1 MQNFC
6 MHTNYGDSLIIP
18 LTWSVP
24 LSIPDG
30 NAEREDIFPEFFQN
44 YSLFALLIFT
54 GSGSTDN
61 NIRHRQFR
69 SWDQVQINLLL
80 LQPAKPWSRGD
91 FCQSWLQQP
100 TDIGGVLKQ
109 AAFLWQN
116 SLNSVILHEKE
127 RKPTTKRKLWTNT
140 GWCLA
145 KAQCFCSASPPPASV
160 WHTKQIWLREERPRL

>member
-1 MQNFC
+1 M
-6 MHTNYGDSLIIP
+6 GIIIA

-24 LSIPDG
+24 LSFPDC
-30 NAEREDIFPEFFQN
+30 NAEREDIFPEFFPN
-44 YSLFALLIFT
+44 YCMFAFIFT
-54 GSGSTDN
+54 GSGSTNN
-61 NIRHRQFR
+61 NIRHRQFS
-69 SWDQVQINLLL
+69 SWDHVPINLFI

-91 FCQSWLQQP
+91 LCLSWQQP
-100 TDIGGVLKQ
+100 TDIWGVFKQ